1 MYCINCGKENDDNSK
16 FCIVCG
22 TSLLEGNC
30 DNGNALL
37 EEDSSKSGED
47 FVAGYEHYIEITPTE
62 LRIYEKPILAYIIR
76 PGFVP
81 MSQYKLIK
89 TIKYCDV
96 VDFKRSVWNNAIKM
110 TLKDGSEF
118 RTRLDSMSS
127 AKDLEK
133 RIKACKKNS

>member
-22 TSLLEGNC
+22 ASLLEVNC
-30 DNGNALL
+30 DNGNVLL

-47 FVAGYEHYIEITPTE
+47 FVAGRKHVLQIMPTE
-62 LRIYEKPILAYIIR
+62 LMIYERPILSYVVEHEFI
-76 PGFVP
+76 P

-110 TLKDGSEF
+110 ILKDGSEF
-118 RTRLDSMSS
+118 RARVNSMSG
-127 AKDLEK
+127 AIDLEK